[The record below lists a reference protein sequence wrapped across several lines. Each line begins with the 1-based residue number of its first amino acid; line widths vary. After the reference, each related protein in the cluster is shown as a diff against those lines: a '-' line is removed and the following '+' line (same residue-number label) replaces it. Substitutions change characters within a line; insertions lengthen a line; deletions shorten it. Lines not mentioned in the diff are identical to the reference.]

1 MVGNDCLRRRTR
13 GDLNGKGVRLHL
25 VFLYALFFFFLIR
38 SKSQTCVGLPGTGFT
53 NTTEV

>member
-25 VFLYALFFFFLIR
+25 VFLYALFFFF
-38 SKSQTCVGLPGTGFT
+38 F
-53 NTTEV
+53 N